1 MTKKML
7 EKQEEDPQQILI
19 KVPEVGI
26 DEVGR
31 GAVFGPVF
39 SAVVILTE
47 KNRYILKKLGVED
60 SKKLTPKKRKLLL
73 PKILLLSSDYGIGQS
88 SAREIDKIGIR
99 CATELSMIRA
109 LKKLKEKPSEI
120 IIDGPLPLRQWN
132 GIQKNIISGDSKFI
146 SIASASIVA
155 KVSRDNLMERL
166 EKIYSGY
173 LIFKNKGYGTRE
185 HLSIIKENGI
195 TNLHRK
201 SFLKNQI
208 LSSSDQSKKSLTN
221 CC

>member
-1 MTKKML
+1 MNK
-7 EKQEEDPQQILI
+7 LI
-19 KVPEVGI
+19 EVGI

-39 SAVVILTE
+39 SAVVVLTR
-47 KNRYILKKLGVED
+47 KNKQMLKKFGVMD

-88 SAREIDKIGIR
+88 SAREIDKLGIR
-99 CATELSMIRA
+99 VATELSMIRA

-120 IIDGPLPLRQWN
+120 IIDGPLLLRPWN
-132 GIQKNIISGDSKFI
+132 GIQKNIVSGDSKFTA
-146 SIASASIVA
+146 IASASIVA

-166 EKIYSGY
+166 EKKYSGY
-173 LIFKNKGYGTRE
+173 FLFKNKGYGTNQN
-185 HLSIIKENGI
+185 LSIIQENGI

-201 SFLKNQI
+201 SFLK
-208 LSSSDQSKKSLTN
+208 KSNLI
-221 CC
+221 

>member
-1 MTKKML
+1 MR
-7 EKQEEDPQQILI
+7 EKQEEDPQQIVN
-19 KVPEVGI
+19 KVSEVGL

-39 SAVVILTE
+39 SAVVVLTE
-47 KNRYILKKLGVED
+47 RNNFILKQLGVTD
-60 SKKLTPKKRKLLL
+60 SKKLTPKKRKFLL

-88 SAREIDKIGIR
+88 SASEIDKLGIR
-99 CATELSMIRA
+99 VATELSMIRA
-109 LKKLKEKPSEI
+109 LKKLKNKPPEI
-120 IIDGPLPLRQWN
+120 IIDGPLLLRPWN
-132 GIQKNIISGDSKFI
+132 GIQKNIISGDSKFT

-166 EKIYSGY
+166 EKKYSGY
-173 LIFKNKGYGTRE
+173 LIFKNKGYGTKE

-201 SFLKNQI
+201 SFLE
-208 LSSSDQSKKSLTN
+208 KSNLI
-221 CC
+221 